1 MTFPVLLKFT
11 FSWIMSEDK
20 GGSKETGGGV
30 WKGKYD
36 LDMEMQEESF
46 IEKCDT
52 KRVLKR
58 NEISCRTR

>member
-11 FSWIMSEDK
+11 FSWIMSEVK
-20 GGSKETGGGV
+20 GGSKEKGGGV

-36 LDMEMQEESF
+36 LDMEKKASL
-46 IEKCDT
+46 KSVT
-52 KRVLKR
+52 PRVLKR